1 MKSLPLRRGGGASVG
16 RGPLF
21 LARLRWRE
29 FDWHI
34 LLVAFALLVF
44 GLLFLNAMT
53 LADGDQG
60 RDDVRIDAHLKK
72 LAVGL
77 PFLIAGL
84 LVRART
90 LRHNAAYLYAAA
102 IALLVAV
109 PFVGDVRNNAQR
121 WIETPV
127 FDIQPSEFAKLAL
140 ILVLARVLERNR
152 LERWRDWGRP
162 LFLAALPMGLVVL
175 QPDLGT
181 ALTIVPVTLGMLHLA
196 GARGRVLGGFLMLV
210 ALTGFGAWRWDVGF
224 QGYQTERIET
234 WKESFDADSLIEGRR
249 GAAFHQYHAR
259 VAIGNG
265 GLLGQGLG
273 SGIANRTGILPERD
287 SDSVFAVICE
297 EGGLVGA
304 GALVLLYLLLIVL
317 LMASAAGLRDRFARL
332 TVGGVG
338 LYFAAHLFFH
348 TGVNLGLLPMTGLTL
363 PLLSTGG
370 SSMLVTFLALGIAL
384 GLGASHEPAL
394 DRDAFRSY

>member
-1 MKSLPLRRGGGASVG
+1 MKNLPLRRGGAVAA
-16 RGPLF
+16 RGPLAF
-21 LARLRWRE
+21 VRLRWRE

-34 LLVAFALLVF
+34 LLVALSRLVF
-44 GLLFLNAMT
+44 GLLFLNAMAV
-53 LADGDQG
+53 ADADQG
-60 RDDVRIDAHLKK
+60 RGDVRIDAHLKK

-77 PFLIAGL
+77 PFVVAGL
-84 LVRART
+84 LVPART
-90 LRHNAAYLYAAA
+90 LRHNAGRAYAAA

-109 PFVGDVRNNAQR
+109 PFIGDERNNAQR

-140 ILVLARVLERNR
+140 VLVLARVLARNR
-152 LERWRDWGRP
+152 LEHWRDWGPP
-162 LFLAALPMGLVVL
+162 LLLSALPMGLVVL

-181 ALTIVPVTLGMLHLA
+181 ALTVVPVSLGMLYLA
-196 GARGRVLGGFLMLV
+196 GAKGRVLVGLAALVTLVGF
-210 ALTGFGAWRWDVGF
+210 AAWRMDVGF
-224 QGYQTERIET
+224 HGYQAERIET
-234 WKESFDADSLIEGRR
+234 WRESFDADSLIEGRR

-265 GLLGQGLG
+265 GLLGKGLG
-273 SGIANRTGILPERD
+273 RGIANRTGILPERD
-287 SDSVFAVICE
+287 SDSIFAVICE

-304 GALVLLYLLLIVL
+304 GAIVLLYLLLILL
-317 LMASAAGLRDRFARL
+317 LMTSAAGLRDRFARL
-332 TVGGVG
+332 TVGGVA
-338 LYFAAHLFFH
+338 LYFAAHLLFH
-348 TGVNLGLLPMTGLTL
+348 AGVNLGLLPMTGLTL

-394 DRDAFRSY
+394 DRDAFRRY

>member
-1 MKSLPLRRGGGASVG
+1 MRNLSLRRGGAAA
-16 RGPLF
+16 RGPLSF
-21 LARLRWRE
+21 HQLRWHD

-34 LLVAFALLVF
+34 LLVALSLLVF
-44 GLLFLNAMT
+44 GLLFLNAMA
-53 LADGDQG
+53 LADGEQG
-60 RDDVRIDAHLKK
+60 REDVRIDAHLQK
-72 LAVGL
+72 LLVGL
-77 PFLIAGL
+77 PFLVLGTL
-84 LVRART
+84 TRART
-90 LRHNAAYLYAAA
+90 LRRNAIRLYAAA
-102 IALLVAV
+102 VALLLAV
-109 PFVGDVRNNAQR
+109 PFIGDVRNNAQR

-152 LERWRDWGRP
+152 LERWRDWWPP
-162 LFLAALPMGLVVL
+162 LLLAAAPMALVVL

-181 ALTIVPVTLGMLHLA
+181 AMTIVPVTLGMLHLA
-196 GARGRVLGGFLMLV
+196 GARTRVLVGFLVLV
-210 ALTGFGAWRWDVGF
+210 GLAGFTAWRLDVGF
-224 QGYQTERIET
+224 QGYQAERIET
-234 WKESFDADSLIEGRR
+234 WQESFDADSLIEGRR

-259 VAIGNG
+259 LAIGNG
-265 GLLGQGLG
+265 GLLGKGLG
-273 SGIANRTGILPERD
+273 RGIANRTGILPERD
-287 SDSVFAVICE
+287 SDSIFAVICE

-317 LMASAAGLRDRFARL
+317 LRTSAAGLRDRFARL
-332 TVGGVG
+332 TVGGVA